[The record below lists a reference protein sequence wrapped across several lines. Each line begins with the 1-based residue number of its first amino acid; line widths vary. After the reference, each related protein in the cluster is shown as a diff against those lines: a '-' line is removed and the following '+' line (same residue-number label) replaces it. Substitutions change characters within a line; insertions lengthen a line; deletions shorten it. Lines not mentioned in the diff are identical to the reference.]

1 MRSNQAGGREQLKS
15 TLWLLHWEGVES
27 SLGRTAQDGHLD
39 SHSSWTMSYW
49 LSILS
54 HEKSKFIPP
63 SPAPHTWVHISTFLS
78 SWRKLQLT
86 SMNPLWVFSRFSH
99 SKHNEFCSRH
109 HCINSVTVQ
118 LLWPV
123 ISLVYNLQGGKLSTA
138 KKIQLLQAPVAS
150 FVCAELF

>member
-1 MRSNQAGGREQLKS
+1 MATS
-15 TLWLLHWEGVES
+15 TLTQLLNYELLIIYIVPWEEQIYTPLPRPPY
-27 SLGRTAQDGHLD
+27 LGAHFYIFVILAEVAINFL
-39 SHSSWTMSYW
+39 WTHY
-49 LSILS
+49 
-54 HEKSKFIPP
+54 EF
-63 SPAPHTWVHISTFLS
+63 
-78 SWRKLQLT
+78 
-86 SMNPLWVFSRFSH
+86 FSRFSR
-99 SKHNEFCSRH
+99 SKHNEFWSRH

>member
-1 MRSNQAGGREQLKS
+1 MVQYSFTS
-15 TLWLLHWEGVES
+15 TETRKLYV
-27 SLGRTAQDGHLD
+27 RTDSPGWPPRL

-86 SMNPLWVFSRFSH
+86 SMNPLWVFSRFSR
-99 SKHNEFCSRH
+99 SKHNEFWSRH

>member
-1 MRSNQAGGREQLKS
+1 MVQYSFTS
-15 TLWLLHWEGVES
+15 TETRKLV
-27 SLGRTAQDGHLD
+27 RTDSPGWPPRL

-86 SMNPLWVFSRFSH
+86 STVPNLTNDWWVMWTIRLSKNQQLPYTVVFFSTDWQDYDTDSHFSQISRGTGTRDYTDYFKKTQISTH
-99 SKHNEFCSRH
+99 LTPSLTKRQSK
-109 HCINSVTVQ
+109 
-118 LLWPV
+118 
-123 ISLVYNLQGGKLSTA
+123 
-138 KKIQLLQAPVAS
+138 
-150 FVCAELF
+150 